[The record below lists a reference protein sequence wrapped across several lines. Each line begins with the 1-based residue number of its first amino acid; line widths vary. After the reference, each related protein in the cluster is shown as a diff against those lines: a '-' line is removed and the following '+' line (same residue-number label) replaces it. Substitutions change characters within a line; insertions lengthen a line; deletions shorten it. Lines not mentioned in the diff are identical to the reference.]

1 MESQRQC
8 ETALVN
14 LGQRK
19 REVEEQKMM
28 HEKKLQQIEQE
39 EISIQQLA
47 RLAHQAMDEGIPC
60 LEDADMVLES
70 IENTDLQV
78 LRSYGRPPPV
88 IEMVTSAVLL
98 MKQADPTWA
107 EAKRQLADANFTEQV
122 NSSSYKYIFQDNQCF
137 LDS

>member
-1 MESQRQC
+1 
-8 ETALVN
+8 
-14 LGQRK
+14 
-19 REVEEQKMM
+19 M

-60 LEDADMVLES
+60 LEDADMALES

-78 LRSYGRPPPV
+78 LRSYGRPPPLV
-88 IEMVTSAVLL
+88 EMVTSAVLL

-122 NSSSYKYIFQDNQCF
+122 N
-137 LDS
+137 

>member
-1 MESQRQC
+1 VESQRQC

-19 REVEEQKMM
+19 REVEEQKIM

-47 RLAHQAMDEGIPC
+47 RLAHQAMDEAIPC
-60 LEDADMVLES
+60 LEDADMALES
-70 IENTDLQV
+70 IENSDLQA
-78 LRSYGRPPPV
+78 LRSYGRPPPLV
-88 IEMVTSAVLL
+88 EMVTSAVLL

-107 EAKRQLADANFTEQV
+107 EAKRQLADPNFTEQV
-122 NSSSYKYIFQDNQCF
+122 KI
-137 LDS
+137 LV

>member
-1 MESQRQC
+1 VESQRQC

-19 REVEEQKMM
+19 REVEEQKIM

-47 RLAHQAMDEGIPC
+47 RLAHQAMDEAIPC
-60 LEDADMVLES
+60 LEDADMALES
-70 IENTDLQV
+70 IENSDLQV
-78 LRSYGRPPPV
+78 LRSYGRPPPLV
-88 IEMVTSAVLL
+88 EMVTSAVLL

-107 EAKRQLADANFTEQV
+107 EAKRQLADPNFIEQV
-122 NSSSYKYIFQDNQCF
+122 QF
-137 LDS
+137 LI